1 MSDERFIAPGKTVNT
16 PFTAGGT
23 YVGVVKQV
31 TGKSIFVEVPAI
43 APGFAFGPCLVT
55 SNAFAITLTKTT
67 VSTPSGTTQ
76 AVTNAVLANIAP
88 PVGSKVLCTFLN
100 GEKSELVITGR
111 IL

>member
-1 MSDERFIAPGKTVNT
+1 MTEENLIAPGKTVNT
-16 PFTAGGT
+16 PFVGGGT

-31 TGKSIFVEVPAI
+31 TGKSIFVEVPSI

-55 SNAFAITLTKTT
+55 SNAFTLTVTKAT

-76 AVTNAVLANIAP
+76 AVTNAVLANVAP

-100 GEKSELVITGR
+100 NEKSELVITGR